1 MTRKMLFGLM
11 AAGAVAAAGTASL
24 AQPPEGGLSSRR
36 GPPPGAEGRGPVGPE
51 QRATQLRTQLSITP
65 AQENAFQAYLAA
77 TAPPQRGGMRQQ
89 RQQMQG
95 MTTPQRLDAQLA
107 EAAQRQTDLKARVD
121 ATKRFYNALSA
132 TQRTAFD
139 ALPPNAVLGMAPGGR
154 AGGGRMAGGP
164 RGGRQGR
171 GFGADAPGGYD
182 PQ

>member
-1 MTRKMLFGLM
+1 MTRKMLLGLM
-11 AAGAVAAAGTASL
+11 AAGTLAVGGAAAF
-24 AQPPEGGLSSRR
+24 AQPPEGGFSGRR
-36 GPPPGAEGRGPVGPE
+36 GPPSGAEGRGPMGPE

-77 TAPPQRGGMRQQ
+77 TAPPQRDGGRQQ

-107 EAAQRQTDLKARVD
+107 EAAQRQTELKARVD
-121 ATKRFYNALSA
+121 ATKRFYNALST

-139 ALPPNAVLGMAPGGR
+139 ALPPNAVLGMGPGGR
-154 AGGGRMAGGP
+154 GGGGRMAGGP

-171 GFGADAPGGYD
+171 GLGPGAPGGYD